1 MDADGS
7 PDDVDSDDKD
17 SEIDAMRE
25 IFDLERLDFDDEKGL
40 DNAWRSE
47 FRLLSLSCSKFNGDK
62 DRNRNE

>member
-25 IFDLERLDFDDEKGL
+25 IFDLERLDFDYEKGL
-40 DNAWRSE
+40 DNA
-47 FRLLSLSCSKFNGDK
+47 
-62 DRNRNE
+62 